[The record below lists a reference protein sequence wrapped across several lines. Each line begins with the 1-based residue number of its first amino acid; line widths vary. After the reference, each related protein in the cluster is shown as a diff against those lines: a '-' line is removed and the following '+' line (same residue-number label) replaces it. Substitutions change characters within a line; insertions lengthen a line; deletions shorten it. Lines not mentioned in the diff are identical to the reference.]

1 MLHAHFLA
9 LEENK
14 IVPLVRSHLLRQL
27 QEIQRS
33 RKVHL
38 GEKPDFETAYAEHH
52 PRRQTLT
59 EKLQSVFLPMHSSG
73 EHKNQVG
80 APRGIRRREPGA
92 QARQALRGLVEIL
105 QALPP

>member
-14 IVPLVRSHLLRQL
+14 IVPLVRRHLLRQL
-27 QEIQRS
+27 QEIRWS
-33 RKVHL
+33 WKVHL
-38 GEKPDFETAYAEHH
+38 GEAPDFETAYTEQNS
-52 PRRQTLT
+52 RRQPLT

-80 APRGIRRREPGA
+80 APRGIRRRKPGA

-105 QALPP
+105 QALSP